1 MRARPEPDEDVDMG
15 ILKVVLT
22 YILTIYLIILVGR
35 MIFSW
40 IQMFARQWVPTGILL
55 VIAESIYTVTDP
67 PLKFLRRYIPPL
79 RLGTVAM
86 DLSFMVVFIVVL
98 IAMRAVSL
106 L

>member
-1 MRARPEPDEDVDMG
+1 MG

-22 YILTIYLIILVGR
+22 YILTIYLVILVGR